1 LKNTD
6 YIQVTAA
13 IIEKDGKILIAK
25 RNKEDPL
32 KDKWEFPGGKLEP
45 NETPEA
51 CLKRELEEELGVVT
65 EIGEFICSSKYE
77 YSHIAIELHVFRA
90 HYVSG
95 EFKANDHAE
104 LKWVLPS
111 ELSHYD
117 FPEADAPI
125 VEKCIRHVEI

>member
-1 LKNTD
+1 MKSVD
-6 YIQVTAA
+6 HIQVTAA
-13 IIEKDGKILIAK
+13 IIVRNGKILIARRDK
-25 RNKEDPL
+25 DDPL

-65 EIGEFICSSKYE
+65 EIGEFFCSSKYE
-77 YSHIAIELHVFRA
+77 YSHIAIELLVYHA

-104 LKWVLPS
+104 IRWVLPS
-111 ELSHYD
+111 ELDRYD

-125 VEKCIRHVEI
+125 VEKLMVS